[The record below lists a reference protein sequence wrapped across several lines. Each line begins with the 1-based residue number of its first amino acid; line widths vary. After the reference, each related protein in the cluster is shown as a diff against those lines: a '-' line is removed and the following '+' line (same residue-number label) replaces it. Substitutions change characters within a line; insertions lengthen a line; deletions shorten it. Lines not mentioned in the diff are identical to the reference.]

1 MVQYD
6 DDDDDDDVDVDV
18 IIMFFVRKVE
28 KQICVEMCTH
38 KPLLLGHTIRQG

>member
-1 MVQYD
+1 VFMVQYD
-6 DDDDDDDVDVDV
+6 DDDDDDDVDV

-38 KPLLLGHTIRQG
+38 KPLLGHTIRQG